1 MVEEENPFIQEAPN
15 VHADAVTKIAPVV
28 SPKKT
33 KKAKKQSPITVEN
46 FPIYVK
52 GSCGIL
58 KTIAEKYKCSRVDI
72 KRFLEKNPTM
82 MDYVKEESQNMIDS
96 AENKLH
102 YLMENGDEK
111 VQLNSA
117 QFILKNLAKDRGYT
131 EKSIVAHEGL
141 GEVSIN
147 VIMPKA
153 PKKEEKKKD
162 DTD

>member
-1 MVEEENPFIQEAPN
+1 MVEEKNPFEAEIVPI
-15 VHADAVTKIAPVV
+15 VSPEAITKIK
-28 SPKKT
+28 SPKKV
-33 KKAKKQSPITVEN
+33 KKIKKKLITVEN
-46 FPIYVK
+46 FPFYVK

-58 KTIAEKYKCSRVDI
+58 KSIAEKYKCSRVDI

-82 MDYVKEESQNMIDS
+82 MDYVNEESQSMIDS

-102 YLMENGDEK
+102 YLMENGEEK

-131 EKSIVAHEGL
+131 EKSIVEHEGL
-141 GEVSIN
+141 GDVKIN

-153 PKKEEKKKD
+153 PKEEEKETD